1 MDLNLF
7 FPAPPGLPV
16 PVSPPRGDLKAFN
29 RIVGNRDW
37 DEVLQPRADRLVDAG
52 VLWLFGFL
60 DAAHALVQQD
70 RSPEGAYWHALVHR
84 SDGDFDNALY
94 WFNRVGD
101 HPLYAALKVQVRQVV
116 EGRRWEGWQTLVE
129 GPQWNP
135 GGLVK
140 LCERSARGELAEPA
154 FLQQVVR
161 IEYHLLMEFVLD
173 QARSAALPLII
184 QISPAP
190 APTKG
195 GTFEGVSNDHKQ
207 GTFMAFRE

>member
-84 SDGDFDNALY
+84 SEGDFDNALY

-135 GGLVK
+135 GRFVDLY
-140 LCERSARGELAEPA
+140 ERVDFANGHVTEFPWEPYPPERAAKGEPEEFAV
-154 FLQQVVR
+154 FQQIVQV
-161 IEYHLLMEFVLD
+161 EYNLLMEFVLSRV
-173 QARSAALPLII
+173 RS
-184 QISPAP
+184 
-190 APTKG
+190 
-195 GTFEGVSNDHKQ
+195 
-207 GTFMAFRE
+207 